1 MSIFNRFFNLNYA
14 LFWRDES
21 KPVKPSSD
29 PKIVKFIETLTVR
42 DFKYNEDKSWWE
54 RTWTTNHGKESAL
67 ECYQLV
73 DGDKWK
79 AIMLSQDGDIFYEH
93 FIEELT

>member
-1 MSIFNRFFNLNYA
+1 MSILNRFFNLNYA
-14 LFWRDES
+14 LFWEDHS
-21 KPVKPSSD
+21 KQ
-29 PKIVKFIETLTVR
+29 PKEIEPAIVQFTERLVTR
-42 DFKYNEDKSWWE
+42 DFKYNKDKSWWE

-79 AIMLSQDGDIFYEH
+79 AIMISSDGDIFYEH
-93 FIEELT
+93 FIKDLT